1 MMRFSGPERQK
12 NWALEKS
19 CLPVWIGMEPALG
32 YDLPIT
38 KKLSEE
44 LDIPIIAS
52 GGVGN
57 PQHIY
62 EVLSE
67 GKADAALAASIFH
80 FNEYTIKGSKRV
92 PQREENSC

>member
-1 MMRFSGPERQK
+1 MDRDGTCS
-12 NWALEKS
+12 
-19 CLPVWIGMEPALG
+19 G

-44 LDIPIIAS
+44 LDVPIIAS
-52 GGVGN
+52 GGVGK

-62 EVLSE
+62 EGFSE

-80 FNEYTIKGSKRV
+80 FSEYSIREVKEYLRERKV
-92 PQREENSC
+92 PVRL